1 MSEIWVKINI
11 HDWLGR
17 ILTDVLL
24 RFIDQFFH
32 LKSLLLLCAT
42 QLGELF
48 EHVSLTM
55 NRMAMTNTFF
65 PFVFAYWSISS
76 KCSFSFES
84 IDCKSRMAFF
94 LVSRHNIWCLHLCS
108 QLLIVDTRSQI
119 LEHTIQFGD
128 LLIQVLKIDSNIFHR
143 GRQLVI
149 IISFRPD
156 PNT

>member
-1 MSEIWVKINI
+1 MSEFFGKEGI
-11 HDWLGR
+11 HDGLRR
-17 ILTDVLL
+17 ILTNVFL
-24 RFIDQFFH
+24 RFVDQFFH
-32 LKSLLLLCAT
+32 LQSLLFLRTT
-42 QLGELF
+42 QLGELL
-48 EHVSLTM
+48 EHVSLRNHPHAKST
-55 NRMAMTNTFF
+55 TFF

-94 LVSRHNIWCLHLCS
+94 LVSRHDILCLHLCS
-108 QLLIVDTRSQI
+108 QLLVVDTRSQI

-149 IISFRPD
+149 VVSFRLD
-156 PNT
+156 SNT